1 MDQEARPRH
10 LEHPQKVPEAAVP
23 GHGAGGEQEQ
33 GAGLPRGHRG
43 EAGHAAGHPLHP
55 GGGGG
60 EWVRCATYA
69 MKIINYT
76 QEILSIYLLLQRTSI
91 PSSRLSP

>member
-1 MDQEARPRH
+1 MDQEALPRH
-10 LEHPQKVPEAAVP
+10 LEHPQQVQPPAAVP

-43 EAGHAAGHPLHP
+43 EAGHAAGHPLHTGG

-60 EWVRCATYA
+60 EWVRCKNNQDIYS
-69 MKIINYT
+69 
-76 QEILSIYLLLQRTSI
+76 QE
-91 PSSRLSP
+91 